1 MFKHGGLAEWF
12 KAAVLKTVDV
22 NSVRRFESCVLRHY
36 LASAHDKKADAFFF
50 ASAKSNPLRS
60 RPRLCG
66 WGWQVCGSTVQARRR
81 CTESCVLRHYLAS
94 AHDKKADAFFFALQS
109 RTLFAVN
116 TVPASI
122 CARFA
127 PRLHRLQKPDA
138 TIWLFVLT
146 IILNRLVNRITF
158 WLCFFC
164 CSYPNHS
171 TNRPGSRP
179 LPQTT

>member
-36 LASAHDKKADAFFF
+36 M
-50 ASAKSNPLRS
+50 
-60 RPRLCG
+60 
-66 WGWQVCGSTVQARRR
+66 
-81 CTESCVLRHYLAS
+81 AS

-109 RTLFAVN
+109 RTCFAVT
-116 TVPASI
+116 TVPANI

-164 CSYPNHS
+164 CFCPI
-171 TNRPGSRP
+171 RPTVRP
-179 LPQTT
+179 KFQQRRQTTSQRQSLQPLTQCLFCSCC